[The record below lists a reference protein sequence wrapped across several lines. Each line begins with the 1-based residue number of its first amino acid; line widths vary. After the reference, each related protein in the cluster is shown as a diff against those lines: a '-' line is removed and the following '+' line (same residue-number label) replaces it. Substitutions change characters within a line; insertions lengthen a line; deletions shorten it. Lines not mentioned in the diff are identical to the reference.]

1 METNLKEN
9 YLEKIEQ
16 IKDII
21 NKYDLDF
28 NKEDSK
34 IIEEIKNFTLKVL
47 MLGVFNA
54 GKSTLLNK
62 FLNDTKFLKVN
73 SEAETAVPCELK
85 YSTDEKTL
93 VHKTN
98 GKIIRELIMLELKK
112 ELG

>member
-9 YLEKIEQ
+9 YLKKIAE
-16 IKDII
+16 IKNII

-28 NKEDSK
+28 NQEDKET
-34 IIEEIKNFTLKVL
+34 IEEIEKFTLKVL

-62 FLNDTKFLKVN
+62 YLGEKRILKVN

-85 YSTDEKTL
+85 
-93 VHKTN
+93 
-98 GKIIRELIMLELKK
+98 
-112 ELG
+112 